1 MPKSILIVDDSPQIR
16 KMVRTYFDQQA
27 DFQICGEAVDGLDA
41 IEKAAELH
49 PDLIILDESMPR
61 MDGLK
66 AARILHSKAI
76 QAPIILFTLHAET
89 ISSDDVS
96 DAGIASIVSKT
107 DGITELGKQ
116 VDSLLKYTSRKGRT
130 VRSGAR

>member
-16 KMVRTYFDQQA
+16 RLVRTYFDRRT

-41 IEKAAELH
+41 IEKATELH

-66 AARILHSKAI
+66 AARILHSMATA
-76 QAPIILFTLHAET
+76 APIILFTLHAET
-89 ISSDDVS
+89 ISSEDAS
-96 DAGIASIVSKT
+96 EAGIASIVSKT
-107 DGITELGKQ
+107 DGISELGEQ
-116 VDSLLKYTSRKGRT
+116 VDSLLRYASGKGRA
-130 VRSGAR
+130 VRSSAS

>member
-16 KMVRTYFDQQA
+16 RLVRTYFDRRT

-41 IEKAAELH
+41 IEKATELH

-66 AARILHSKAI
+66 AARILHSMATA
-76 QAPIILFTLHAET
+76 APIILFTLHAET
-89 ISSDDVS
+89 ISSEDAS
-96 DAGIASIVSKT
+96 EAGIASIVSKT
-107 DGITELGKQ
+107 DGISELGEQ
-116 VDSLLKYTSRKGRT
+116 VDSLLRYASGKARA
-130 VRSGAR
+130 VRSSAS

>member
-16 KMVRTYFDQQA
+16 KLVRTYFDRQT

-41 IEKAAELH
+41 IEKATELH

-66 AARILHSKAI
+66 AARILRSMPR
-76 QAPIILFTLHAET
+76 QVPIILFTLHAET
-89 ISSDDVS
+89 ITTEDAS

-107 DGITELGKQ
+107 DGITELGEQ
-116 VDSLLKYTSRKGRT
+116 VDSLLRYAPDRVCS
-130 VRSGAR
+130 VRSGAS

>member
-16 KMVRTYFDQQA
+16 KLVRTYFDRQT

-41 IEKAAELH
+41 IEKATELH

-66 AARILHSKAI
+66 AARILHSMPR
-76 QAPIILFTLHAET
+76 QVPIILFTLHAET
-89 ISSDDVS
+89 ITSEDAS

-107 DGITELGKQ
+107 DGITELGEQ
-116 VDSLLKYTSRKGRT
+116 VDSLLRYASGKGRA
-130 VRSGAR
+130 VRNGAS

>member
-41 IEKAAELH
+41 IEKATELH

-66 AARILHSKAI
+66 AARILHSMAI

-96 DAGIASIVSKT
+96 GAGIASIVSKT
-107 DGITELGKQ
+107 DGITELGEQ
-116 VDSLLKYTSRKGRT
+116 VDSLLKYTSRKGRA

>member
-16 KMVRTYFDQQA
+16 KLVRTYFDRQT

-41 IEKAAELH
+41 IEKATELH

-66 AARILHSKAI
+66 AARILRSMPR
-76 QAPIILFTLHAET
+76 QVPIILFTLHAEAIT
-89 ISSDDVS
+89 SEDAS

-107 DGITELGKQ
+107 DGVTELGEQ
-116 VDSLLKYTSRKGRT
+116 VDSLLRYASGKGRS
-130 VRSGAR
+130 VRSGAS

>member
-1 MPKSILIVDDSPQIR
+1 MRKSILIVDDSTEIR
-16 KMVRTYFDQQA
+16 RLVRTYFDRRT

-41 IEKAAELH
+41 IEKATELH

-66 AARILHSKAI
+66 AARILHSMAI
-76 QAPIILFTLHAET
+76 AAPIILFTLHAET
-89 ISSDDVS
+89 ISSEDAS

-107 DGITELGKQ
+107 DLITELGEQ
-116 VDSLLKYTSRKGRT
+116 VDSLLRYASGTGR
-130 VRSGAR
+130 ARRNAAS